1 MSARREKRLRR
12 LEARIIYLEGRV
24 HSVEKRQMDQEE
36 MPDTISMGV
45 ELRSRPTLL
54 ERLKGLFK

>member
-1 MSARREKRLRR
+1 M
-12 LEARIIYLEGRV
+12 YLEGRV
-24 HSVEKRQMDQEE
+24 YSVEKRQMDQEE
-36 MPDTISMGV
+36 MTDTISMGV